1 MLDGRGAAGGA
12 RLEEFRARGVWGD
25 ASLLDHWA
33 LSVTSSPLKEA
44 VVDARGRRSTYGQVD
59 ADSDRLAGYLRGCG
73 VGIGDVVAT
82 QLPNWSEY
90 LTVVVACWKIGAVVV
105 PVVTTLRHADL
116 AEVLERAGASVLV
129 EPVCFRSADFVEL
142 ARTVRRRLCGP
153 GLVIMVGDEL
163 PADSAQDLEL
173 LSELVSRAQP
183 LPAQART
190 PGRGADV
197 AAVLFTSGSEARP
210 KGVVLS
216 HDNII
221 ASERSFAHALRI
233 GHCDR
238 MFMPAPIG
246 HATGFLH
253 GLVMPVMTDAT
264 SVLLDVFDGH
274 RALAMLN
281 RESCTCGMAPA
292 TIVSAIVDACED
304 EGTALCDSLRFL
316 CCGGS
321 PVPRQLL
328 ARVRR
333 HGTRLYSVYGST
345 ESAPHTLT
353 MCLDDDERVLTTD
366 GRAVADVQVKV
377 VDPQTRQE
385 VAAEVEGEEAS
396 RGPNVFLGYLGDPEL
411 TSSVLDADG
420 WYYSGDL
427 CVMDAEGYI
436 RITGRLKDV
445 IIRGGENISPVE
457 VEEVVR
463 DHPGVCDVAVVAMPD
478 PVMGERA
485 CAFVVMAP
493 GQPAVT
499 TDTLKRLFVRRGL
512 AKYKIPERVEIV
524 AALPF
529 TDSGKVRKPE
539 LRAKIR
545 QLLEDESRG
554 AASVAARA
562 EVTS

>member
-1 MLDGRGAAGGA
+1 M
-12 RLEEFRARGVWGD
+12 RGVWGD
-25 ASLLDHWA
+25 ASLLDYWA
-33 LSVTSSPLKEA
+33 LSVKSSPLKEA
-44 VVDARGRRSTYGQVD
+44 VVDARGRRPTYGQVD
-59 ADSDRLAGYLRGCG
+59 VESDRLAAYLRGCG
-73 VGIGDVVAT
+73 IGAGDVVAV

-90 LTVVVACWKIGAVVV
+90 LTVVVACWKLGAVVL

-116 AEVLERAGASVLV
+116 AEVLERADARVLV
-129 EPVCFRSADFVEL
+129 QPVCCRNTDYIDL
-142 ARTVRRRLCGP
+142 ARRVRGCLREP
-153 GLVIMVGDEL
+153 GLVILVGDSL
-163 PADSAQDLEL
+163 PPDGGNDVGL
-173 LSELVSRAQP
+173 LSELISRTDG
-183 LPAQART
+183 LPTQART

-197 AAVLFTSGSEARP
+197 AAVLFTSGSEAKP

-233 GHCDR
+233 GHSDR

-253 GLVMPVMTDAT
+253 GLVMPVMVGAT
-264 SVLLDVFDGH
+264 SVLLDVFDGR

-292 TIVSAIVDACED
+292 TIVSAIVDVCEQ
-304 EGTALCDSLRFL
+304 EGAALCDSLRFL

-333 HGTRLYSVYGST
+333 HGPRLYSVYGST

-377 VDPQTRQE
+377 VDPRTRQE
-385 VAAEVEGEEAS
+385 VAPEVEGEEAS

-427 CVMDAEGYI
+427 CVMDTEGYI
-436 RITGRLKDV
+436 RITGRLKNV

-457 VEEVVR
+457 VEDVVR
-463 DHPGVCDVAVVAMPD
+463 DYPGVREVAVVAMPD

-485 CAFVVMAP
+485 CAFVVMAQGHAP
-493 GQPAVT
+493 VT
-499 TDTLKRLFVRRGL
+499 TASLKDLFVGRGL
-512 AKYKIPERVEIV
+512 AKYKIPERVVIV
-524 AALPF
+524 DALPF

-539 LRAKIR
+539 LRARIR
-545 QLLEDESRG
+545 QLLRDE
-554 AASVAARA
+554 ALT
-562 EVTS
+562 EVQAPSIAGVSS

>member
-1 MLDGRGAAGGA
+1 MLDGRSAAGKA
-12 RLEEFRARGVWGD
+12 RLEEFRVRGVWGD

-33 LSVTSSPLKEA
+33 LSVKSSPLKEA
-44 VVDARGRRSTYGQVD
+44 VVDARGRRPTYGQVD
-59 ADSDRLAGYLRGCG
+59 VESDRLAAYLRGDSIG
-73 VGIGDVVAT
+73 AGDVVAV

-90 LTVVVACWKIGAVVV
+90 LTVVVACWKLGAVVL

-116 AEVLERAGASVLV
+116 AEVLERADARVLV
-129 EPVCFRSADFVEL
+129 QPVCFRNTDYVDL
-142 ARTVRRRLCGP
+142 ARRVRGSLREP
-153 GLVIMVGDEL
+153 GLVILVGDGL
-163 PADSAQDLEL
+163 PPDCGNDVGL
-173 LSELVSRAQP
+173 LSGLISRTDG
-183 LPAQART
+183 LPTQART
-190 PGRGADV
+190 PGRGSDV
-197 AAVLFTSGSEARP
+197 AAVLFTSGSEAKP

-233 GHCDR
+233 GHSDR

-253 GLVMPVMTDAT
+253 GLVMPVMVGAT
-264 SVLLDVFDGH
+264 SVLLDVFDGR

-281 RESCTCGMAPA
+281 RESCTCGMAPP
-292 TIVSAIVDACED
+292 TMVSAIVDVCEQ

-366 GRAVADVQVKV
+366 GRAVADVEVKV
-377 VDPQTRQE
+377 VDPRTRQE
-385 VAAEVEGEEAS
+385 VDPEVEGEEAS

-427 CVMDAEGYI
+427 CVMDTEGYI
-436 RITGRLKDV
+436 RITGRLTDV

-457 VEEVVR
+457 VEDVVR
-463 DHPGVCDVAVVAMPD
+463 DYPGVREVAVVAMPD

-485 CAFVVMAP
+485 CAFVVMEQGHAP
-493 GQPAVT
+493 VT
-499 TDTLKRLFVRRGL
+499 TASLKDLFVGRGL
-512 AKYKIPERVEIV
+512 AKYKIPERVVIV
-524 AALPF
+524 DALPF
-529 TDSGKVRKPE
+529 TDSGKVCKPE
-539 LRAKIR
+539 LRARIR
-545 QLLEDESRG
+545 QLLRDEALTDVHAPSIEG
-554 AASVAARA
+554 VS
-562 EVTS
+562 S